1 MRVSSRGLYY
11 NVNLQLGNIA
21 EQLKQINEQIASQK
35 RINKPSDDPIGITQA
50 LRLKKV
56 LSQIGQYGK
65 NIQHGQSRLSITDS
79 ALQTVNGLIVRGK
92 EIANQMSTGTYNGD
106 QRSNAAQ
113 EIKNIIAQ
121 LVQLGNTELI
131 GRHIFSGYKE
141 DTAPFTNDLYIHN
154 AIANSGND
162 PDYTGSATSSGAYTG
177 LYSKQYVVEITSLGS
192 EPVGTATYAVSED
205 GGLTW
210 GNDVLT
216 SSDPAG
222 SPVYND
228 INSTDQGARITFTN
242 FGTLTAGDQFTIEV
256 SRYNGDEHDMEI
268 AIGSSAQMKINLTGT
283 TVFGEAGDT
292 ENNIF
297 DILVGLRDSLENNNV
312 EGIQSRLDQLNNFQ
326 PRVVGNMADVGS
338 RLNRIDMCKNIL
350 SDLDSNYTER
360 LSDIEDLDLVKAIND
375 LSMKQT
381 AYKAVLYSVTQISS
395 LSLVDFLR

>member
-65 NIQHGQSRLSITDS
+65 NIQHGQSWLSITDS

-92 EIANQMSTGTYNGD
+92 EIANQMATGTYGED

-113 EIKNIIAQ
+113 EVKNIIAQ
-121 LVQLGNTELI
+121 LVQVGNTKLI
-131 GRHIFSGYKE
+131 GRYIFSGYQE
-141 DTAPFTNDLYIHN
+141 DTAAFRDDLYIHN
-154 AIANSGND
+154 AIADSSNNA
-162 PDYTGSATSSGAYTG
+162 DYTGSATSSGAYTG
-177 LYSKQYVVEITSLGS
+177 LYSKQYVVKITTGGA
-192 EPVGTATYAVSED
+192 VGAAAYTVSED
-205 GGLTW
+205 GGVTW
-210 GNDVLT
+210 GSDVLT
-216 SSDPAG
+216 SFAPAG
-222 SPVYND
+222 TPVYND
-228 INSTDQGARITFTN
+228 INSTDQGARITFSAS
-242 FGTLTAGDQFTIEV
+242 GTLTAGDQFTIEV

-283 TVFGEAGDT
+283 TVFGEAG

-297 DILVGLRDSLENNNV
+297 DILVGLKDSLENNNI
-312 EGIQSRLDQLNNFQ
+312 EGIQVGLDQLNKFQ

-350 SDLDSNYTER
+350 SDLDSNNTER
-360 LSDIEDLDLVKAIND
+360 LSDIEDLDMVKAIND
-375 LSMKQT
+375 LNMKQT
-381 AYKAVLYSVTQISS
+381 TYKAILYSVSQIVG

>member
-21 EQLKQINEQIASQK
+21 EQLREINEQIASQK

-65 NIQHGQSRLSITDS
+65 NIQHGQSWLSITDS
-79 ALQTVNGLIVRGK
+79 ALQTVNGLVVRGK
-92 EIANQMSTGTYNGD
+92 EIANQMATGTYGED
-106 QRSNAAQ
+106 QRSNAAL

-121 LVQLGNTELI
+121 LVQLGNTKLT
-131 GRHIFSGYKE
+131 GRYIFSGYQE
-141 DTAPFTNDLYIHN
+141 DTAAFTDDLYIHN
-154 AIANSGND
+154 ALANSSNSVA
-162 PDYTGSATSSGAYTG
+162 YTGSATSSGAYTG
-177 LYSKQYVVEITSLGS
+177 LYGKQYVVEITTGGA
-192 EPVGTATYAVSED
+192 VGTAAYKVSED
-205 GGLTW
+205 GGLNW
-210 GNDVLT
+210 GPDNAFTT
-216 SSDPAG
+216 STSATQ
-222 SPVYND
+222 VW
-228 INSTDQGARITFTN
+228 NSTDQGARITFSN
-242 FGTLTAGDQFTIEV
+242 SGTLTAGDRFTIEV

-312 EGIQSRLDQLNNFQ
+312 EGIQVGLDQLNNFQ

-360 LSDIEDLDLVKAIND
+360 LSDIEDLDVVKAIND
-375 LSMKQT
+375 LNMKQT

>member
-1 MRVSSRGLYY
+1 MRVSNRGLYY

-65 NIQHGQSRLSITDS
+65 NIQHGQSWLSITDS

-92 EIANQMSTGTYNGD
+92 EIANQMATGTYGED

-113 EIKNIIAQ
+113 EVKNIIAQ
-121 LVQLGNTELI
+121 LVQVGNTKLI
-131 GRHIFSGYKE
+131 GRYIFSGYQE
-141 DTAPFTNDLYIHN
+141 DTAAFRDDLYIHN
-154 AIANSGND
+154 AIANSSNNA
-162 PDYTGSATSSGAYTG
+162 DYTGSATSSGAYTG
-177 LYSKQYVVEITSLGS
+177 FYSKQYVVKITTGGA
-192 EPVGTATYAVSED
+192 VGAAAYTVSED

-210 GNDVLT
+210 GSDVLT
-216 SSDPAG
+216 SFAPAG
-222 SPVYND
+222 TPVYND
-228 INSTDQGARITFTN
+228 INSTDQGARITFSAS
-242 FGTLTAGDQFTIEV
+242 GTLTAGDQFTIEV

-283 TVFGEAGDT
+283 TVFGEAG

-297 DILVGLRDSLENNNV
+297 DILVGLKDSLENNNI
-312 EGIQSRLDQLNNFQ
+312 EGIQVGLDQLNKFQ

-350 SDLDSNYTER
+350 SDLDSNNTER
-360 LSDIEDLDLVKAIND
+360 LSDIEDLDMVKAIND
-375 LSMKQT
+375 LNMKQT
-381 AYKAVLYSVTQISS
+381 TYKAILYSVSQIVG

>member
-65 NIQHGQSRLSITDS
+65 NIQHGQSWLSITDS
-79 ALQTVNGLIVRGK
+79 ALQTVNGLVVRGK
-92 EIANQMSTGTYNGD
+92 EIANQMATGTYNGD

-121 LVQLGNTELI
+121 LVQLGNTKLT
-131 GRHIFSGYKE
+131 GRYIFSGYQE
-141 DTAPFTNDLYIHN
+141 DTAAFTDDLYIHN

-177 LYSKQYVVEITSLGS
+177 LYSKQYVVEITTPGIAGVA
-192 EPVGTATYAVSED
+192 EYKVSED

-210 GNDVLT
+210 GPNDAFTT
-216 SSDPAG
+216 STSATQ
-222 SPVYND
+222 VW
-228 INSTDQGARITFTN
+228 NSTDQGVGIAFTN
-242 FGTLTAGDQFTIEV
+242 SGTLTAGDRFTIEV

-312 EGIQSRLDQLNNFQ
+312 GGVQSRLDQLNNFQ

-360 LSDIEDLDLVKAIND
+360 LSDIEDLDVVKAIND

>member
-1 MRVSSRGLYY
+1 MRVSNRGLYY

-65 NIQHGQSRLSITDS
+65 NIQHGQSWLSITDS

-92 EIANQMSTGTYNGD
+92 EIANQMATGTYGED

-113 EIKNIIAQ
+113 EVKNIIAQ
-121 LVQLGNTELI
+121 LVQVGNTKLI
-131 GRHIFSGYKE
+131 GRYIFSGYQE
-141 DTAPFTNDLYIHN
+141 DTAAFRDDLYIHT
-154 AIANSGND
+154 ALADSGND
-162 PDYTGSATSSGAYTG
+162 PAYTGSATSSGAYTG
-177 LYSKQYVVEITSLGS
+177 LYSKQYVIEITTPGIAGIA
-192 EPVGTATYAVSED
+192 EYKVSED

-210 GNDVLT
+210 GPDDAFTT
-216 SSDPAG
+216 STSATQ
-222 SPVYND
+222 VW
-228 INSTDQGARITFTN
+228 NSTDQGVRITFSDS
-242 FGTLTAGDQFTIEV
+242 GTLTAGDQFTIEV

-283 TVFGEAGDT
+283 TVFGEAG

-297 DILVGLRDSLENNNV
+297 DILVGLKDSLENNNI
-312 EGIQSRLDQLNNFQ
+312 EGIQVGLDQLNKFQ

-350 SDLDSNYTER
+350 SDLDSNNTER
-360 LSDIEDLDLVKAIND
+360 LSDIEDLDMVKAIND
-375 LSMKQT
+375 LNMKQT
-381 AYKAVLYSVTQISS
+381 TYKAILYSVSQIVG

>member
-11 NVNLQLGNIA
+11 NVNLQLGSIA

-65 NIQHGQSRLSITDS
+65 NIQHGQSWLSITDS

-121 LVQLGNTELI
+121 LVQLGNTKLT
-131 GRHIFSGYKE
+131 GRYIFSGYQE
-141 DTAPFTNDLYIHN
+141 DTASFTDDLYIHN
-154 AIANSGND
+154 ALANSGND
-162 PDYTGSATSSGAYTG
+162 PDYMGSATSSGAYTG
-177 LYSKQYVVEITSLGS
+177 LYSKQYVVEITTGGA
-192 EPVGTATYAVSED
+192 VGTAQYKVSED
-205 GGLTW
+205 GGLNW
-210 GNDVLT
+210 GPDNAFTT
-216 SSDPAG
+216 STSPTSFYNTDDLGVKIAFSD
-222 SPVYND
+222 S
-228 INSTDQGARITFTN
+228 
-242 FGTLTAGDQFTIEV
+242 GTLTVDDQFTIEV

-312 EGIQSRLDQLNNFQ
+312 GGVQSGLDQLNNFQ

-360 LSDIEDLDLVKAIND
+360 LSDIEDLDVVKAIND

>member
-1 MRVSSRGLYY
+1 MRVSNRGLYY

-50 LRLKKV
+50 LSLKKV

-65 NIQHGQSRLSITDS
+65 NIQHGQSWLSITDS

-92 EIANQMSTGTYNGD
+92 EIANQMATGTYGED

-131 GRHIFSGYKE
+131 GRYIFSGYQE
-141 DTAPFTNDLYIHN
+141 DTAPFTDDLYIHN
-154 AIANSGND
+154 ALADSSNNA
-162 PDYTGSATSSGAYTG
+162 DYTGSATSSGAYTG
-177 LYSKQYVVEITSLGS
+177 LYSKQYVVKITTGGA
-192 EPVGTATYAVSED
+192 VGAAAYTVSED
-205 GGLTW
+205 GGVTW
-210 GNDVLT
+210 GPDNAFTT
-216 SSDPAG
+216 STSATQ
-222 SPVYND
+222 VW
-228 INSTDQGARITFTN
+228 NSTDQGIGIAFTN
-242 FGTLTAGDQFTIEV
+242 SGTLTAGDRFTIEV

-312 EGIQSRLDQLNNFQ
+312 GGVQSGLDQLNNFQ

-360 LSDIEDLDLVKAIND
+360 LSDIEDLDVVKAIND
-375 LSMKQT
+375 LNMKQT

>member
-65 NIQHGQSRLSITDS
+65 NIQHGQSWLSITDS

-106 QRSNAAQ
+106 QRSNAAK

-121 LVQLGNTELI
+121 LVQLGNTKLT
-131 GRHIFSGYKE
+131 GRYIFSGYQE
-141 DTAPFTNDLYIHN
+141 DTAAFRDDLYIHN
-154 AIANSGND
+154 ALANSNNNVA
-162 PDYTGSATSSGAYTG
+162 YTGSATSSGAYTG

-192 EPVGTATYAVSED
+192 QPVGTATYAVSED

-210 GNDVLT
+210 GPNNPT
-216 SSDPAG
+216 ST
-222 SPVYND
+222 SPTSVYNTAD
-228 INSTDQGARITFTN
+228 LGVKIAFSDSGD
-242 FGTLTAGDQFTIEV
+242 LTAGDQFTIEV

-312 EGIQSRLDQLNNFQ
+312 EGIQVGLDQLNNFQ

-360 LSDIEDLDLVKAIND
+360 LSDIEDLDVVKAIND

>member
-1 MRVSSRGLYY
+1 MRVSNRGLYY

-50 LRLKKV
+50 LRLEKV

-65 NIQHGQSRLSITDS
+65 NIQHGQSWLSITDS

-92 EIANQMSTGTYNGD
+92 EIANQMATGTYGED

-113 EIKNIIAQ
+113 EVKNIIAQ
-121 LVQLGNTELI
+121 LVQVGNTKLI
-131 GRHIFSGYKE
+131 GRYIFSGYQE
-141 DTAPFTNDLYIHN
+141 DTAAFRDDLYIHN
-154 AIANSGND
+154 AIAGSGND
-162 PDYTGSATSSGAYTG
+162 PAYTGSATSSGAYTG
-177 LYSKQYVVEITSLGS
+177 LYSKQYVVKITTGGA
-192 EPVGTATYAVSED
+192 VGAAAYTVSED
-205 GGLTW
+205 GGVTW
-210 GNDVLT
+210 GSDVLT
-216 SSDPAG
+216 SFAPAG
-222 SPVYND
+222 TPVYND
-228 INSTDQGARITFTN
+228 INSTDQGARITFSAS
-242 FGTLTAGDQFTIEV
+242 GTLTAGDQFTIEV

-283 TVFGEAGDT
+283 TVFGEAG

-297 DILVGLRDSLENNNV
+297 DILVGLKDSLENNNI
-312 EGIQSRLDQLNNFQ
+312 EGIQVGLDQLNKFQ

-350 SDLDSNYTER
+350 SDLDSNNTER
-360 LSDIEDLDLVKAIND
+360 LSDIEDLDMVKAIND
-375 LSMKQT
+375 LNMKQT
-381 AYKAVLYSVTQISS
+381 TYKAILYSVSQIVG

>member
-1 MRVSSRGLYY
+1 MRVSNRGLYY

-50 LRLKKV
+50 LRLEKV

-65 NIQHGQSRLSITDS
+65 NIQHGQSWLSITDS

-92 EIANQMSTGTYNGD
+92 EIANQMATGTYGED

-113 EIKNIIAQ
+113 EVKNIIAQ
-121 LVQLGNTELI
+121 LVQVGNTKLI
-131 GRHIFSGYKE
+131 GRYIFSGYQE
-141 DTAPFTNDLYIHN
+141 DTAAFRDDLYIHN
-154 AIANSGND
+154 AIANSSNNA
-162 PDYTGSATSSGAYTG
+162 DYTGSATSSGAYTG
-177 LYSKQYVVEITSLGS
+177 LYSKQYVVKITTGGA
-192 EPVGTATYAVSED
+192 VGAAAYTVSED
-205 GGLTW
+205 GGVTW
-210 GNDVLT
+210 GSDVLT
-216 SSDPAG
+216 SFAPAG
-222 SPVYND
+222 TPVYND
-228 INSTDQGARITFTN
+228 INSTDQGARITFSAS
-242 FGTLTAGDQFTIEV
+242 GTLTAGDQFTIEV

-283 TVFGEAGDT
+283 TVFGEAG

-297 DILVGLRDSLENNNV
+297 DILVGLKDSLENNNI
-312 EGIQSRLDQLNNFQ
+312 EGIQVGLDQLNKFQ

-350 SDLDSNYTER
+350 SDLDSNNTER
-360 LSDIEDLDLVKAIND
+360 LSDIEDLDMVKAIND
-375 LSMKQT
+375 LNMKQT
-381 AYKAVLYSVTQISS
+381 TYKAILYSVSQIVG

>member
-1 MRVSSRGLYY
+1 MRVSNRGLYY

-65 NIQHGQSRLSITDS
+65 NIQHGQSWLSITDS

-92 EIANQMSTGTYNGD
+92 EIANQMATGTYGED

-113 EIKNIIAQ
+113 EVKNIIAQ
-121 LVQLGNTELI
+121 LVQVGNTKLI
-131 GRHIFSGYKE
+131 GRYIFSGYQE
-141 DTAPFTNDLYIHN
+141 DTAAFRDDLYIHN
-154 AIANSGND
+154 AIANSSNNA
-162 PDYTGSATSSGAYTG
+162 DYTGSATSSGAYTG
-177 LYSKQYVVEITSLGS
+177 LYSKQYVVKITTGGA
-192 EPVGTATYAVSED
+192 VGAAAYTVSED
-205 GGLTW
+205 GGVTW
-210 GNDVLT
+210 GSDVLT
-216 SSDPAG
+216 SFAPAG
-222 SPVYND
+222 TPVYND
-228 INSTDQGARITFTN
+228 INSTDQGARITFSAS
-242 FGTLTAGDQFTIEV
+242 GTLTAGDQFTIEV

-283 TVFGEAGDT
+283 TVFGEAG

-297 DILVGLRDSLENNNV
+297 DILVGLKDSLENNNI
-312 EGIQSRLDQLNNFQ
+312 EGIQVGLDQLNKFQ

-350 SDLDSNYTER
+350 SDLDSNNTER
-360 LSDIEDLDLVKAIND
+360 LSDIEDLDMVKAIND
-375 LSMKQT
+375 LNMKQT
-381 AYKAVLYSVTQISS
+381 TYKAILYSVSQIVG

>member
-65 NIQHGQSRLSITDS
+65 NIQHGQSWLSITDS
-79 ALQTVNGLIVRGK
+79 ALQTVNGLVVRGK
-92 EIANQMSTGTYNGD
+92 EIANQMATGTYNGD

-121 LVQLGNTELI
+121 LVQLGNTKLT
-131 GRHIFSGYKE
+131 GRYIFSGYQE
-141 DTAPFTNDLYIHN
+141 DTASFTDDLYIHN

-177 LYSKQYVVEITSLGS
+177 LYSKQYVVEITTPGIAGVA
-192 EPVGTATYAVSED
+192 EYKVSED
-205 GGLTW
+205 GGVTW

-216 SSDPAG
+216 SFAPAG
-222 SPVYND
+222 TPVYND

-242 FGTLTAGDQFTIEV
+242 SGTLTAGDRFTIEV

-312 EGIQSRLDQLNNFQ
+312 GGVQSGLDQLNNFQ

-360 LSDIEDLDLVKAIND
+360 LSDIEDLDVVKAIND

>member
-11 NVNLQLGNIA
+11 NVNLQLGSIA

-65 NIQHGQSRLSITDS
+65 NIQHGQSWLSITDS

-92 EIANQMSTGTYNGD
+92 EIANQMATGTYGED

-113 EIKNIIAQ
+113 EVKNIIAQ
-121 LVQLGNTELI
+121 LVQVGNTKLI
-131 GRHIFSGYKE
+131 GRYIFSGYQE
-141 DTAPFTNDLYIHN
+141 DTAAFRDDLYIHN
-154 AIANSGND
+154 AIADSSNNA
-162 PDYTGSATSSGAYTG
+162 DYTGSATSSGAYTG
-177 LYSKQYVVEITSLGS
+177 LYSKQYVVKITTGGA
-192 EPVGTATYAVSED
+192 VGAAAYTVSED
-205 GGLTW
+205 GGVTW
-210 GNDVLT
+210 GPDDAFTT
-216 SSDPAG
+216 STSATQ
-222 SPVYND
+222 VW
-228 INSTDQGARITFTN
+228 NSTDQGVGIAFTN
-242 FGTLTAGDQFTIEV
+242 FGTLTTGDRFTIEV

-283 TVFGEAGDT
+283 TVFGEAG

-297 DILVGLRDSLENNNV
+297 DILVGLKDSLENNNI
-312 EGIQSRLDQLNNFQ
+312 EGIQVGLDQLNKFQ

-350 SDLDSNYTER
+350 SDLDSNNTER
-360 LSDIEDLDLVKAIND
+360 LSDIEDLDMVKAIND
-375 LSMKQT
+375 LNMKQT
-381 AYKAVLYSVTQISS
+381 TYKAILYSVSQIVG

>member
-1 MRVSSRGLYY
+1 MRVSNRGLYY

-65 NIQHGQSRLSITDS
+65 NIQHGQSWLSITDS

-92 EIANQMSTGTYNGD
+92 EIANQMATGTYGED

-113 EIKNIIAQ
+113 EVKNIIAQ
-121 LVQLGNTELI
+121 LVQVGNTKLI
-131 GRHIFSGYKE
+131 GRYIFSGYQE
-141 DTAPFTNDLYIHN
+141 DTAAFRDDLYIHN
-154 AIANSGND
+154 AIADSSNNA
-162 PDYTGSATSSGAYTG
+162 DYTGSATSSGAYTG
-177 LYSKQYVVEITSLGS
+177 LYSKQYVVKITTGGA
-192 EPVGTATYAVSED
+192 VGAAAYTVSED
-205 GGLTW
+205 GGVTW
-210 GNDVLT
+210 GPDDAFTT
-216 SSDPAG
+216 STSATQ
-222 SPVYND
+222 VW
-228 INSTDQGARITFTN
+228 NSTDQGVGIAFTN
-242 FGTLTAGDQFTIEV
+242 FGTLTTGDRFTIEV

-283 TVFGEAGDT
+283 TVFGEAG

-297 DILVGLRDSLENNNV
+297 DILVGLKDSLENNNI
-312 EGIQSRLDQLNNFQ
+312 EGIQVGLDQLNKFQ

-350 SDLDSNYTER
+350 SDLDSNNTER
-360 LSDIEDLDLVKAIND
+360 LSDIEDLDMVKAIND
-375 LSMKQT
+375 LNMKQT
-381 AYKAVLYSVTQISS
+381 TYKAILYSVSQIVG

>member
-1 MRVSSRGLYY
+1 MRVSNRGLYY

-65 NIQHGQSRLSITDS
+65 NIQHGQSWLSITDS

-92 EIANQMSTGTYNGD
+92 EIANQMATGTYGED

-113 EIKNIIAQ
+113 EVKNIIAQ
-121 LVQLGNTELI
+121 LVQVGNTKLI
-131 GRHIFSGYKE
+131 GRYIFSGYQE
-141 DTAPFTNDLYIHN
+141 DTAAFRDDLYIHN
-154 AIANSGND
+154 AIANSSNNA
-162 PDYTGSATSSGAYTG
+162 DYTGSATSSGAYTG
-177 LYSKQYVVEITSLGS
+177 LYSKQYVVKITTGGA
-192 EPVGTATYAVSED
+192 VGAAAYTVSED
-205 GGLTW
+205 GGVTW
-210 GNDVLT
+210 GPDDAFTT
-216 SSDPAG
+216 STSATQ
-222 SPVYND
+222 VW
-228 INSTDQGARITFTN
+228 NSTDQGVGIAFTN
-242 FGTLTAGDQFTIEV
+242 FGTLTTGDRFTIEV

-283 TVFGEAGDT
+283 TVFGEAG

-297 DILVGLRDSLENNNV
+297 DILVGLKDSLENNNI
-312 EGIQSRLDQLNNFQ
+312 EGIQVGLDQLNKFQ

-350 SDLDSNYTER
+350 SDLDSNNTER
-360 LSDIEDLDLVKAIND
+360 LSDIEDLDMVKAIND
-375 LSMKQT
+375 LNMKQT
-381 AYKAVLYSVTQISS
+381 TYKAILYSVSQIVG

>member
-65 NIQHGQSRLSITDS
+65 NIQHGQSWLSITDS
-79 ALQTVNGLIVRGK
+79 ALQTVNGLVVRGK
-92 EIANQMSTGTYNGD
+92 EIANQMATGTYNGD

-121 LVQLGNTELI
+121 LVQLGNTKLT
-131 GRHIFSGYKE
+131 GRYIFSGYQE
-141 DTAPFTNDLYIHN
+141 DTAAFTDDLYIHN

-177 LYSKQYVVEITSLGS
+177 LYSKQYVVRITATDGA
-192 EPVGTATYAVSED
+192 VGTAFYEVSED
-205 GGLTW
+205 GGVTW
-210 GNDVLT
+210 GSPVLT
-216 SSDPAG
+216 SSAPAG
-222 SPVYND
+222 TSVYND
-228 INSTDQGARITFTN
+228 NNSTDQGARITFSN
-242 FGTLTAGDQFTIEV
+242 SGTLTAGDRFTIEV

-312 EGIQSRLDQLNNFQ
+312 GGVQSGLDQLNNFQ

-360 LSDIEDLDLVKAIND
+360 LSDIEDLDVVKAIND